1 MTERRRPALVAAL
14 IRIIVALALA
24 PLLSSRALAGGAAVS
39 GIADL
44 RYQLAPGDGAAVDN
58 AFTAGAHVRALP
70 GRRLTACLGGAA
82 RGGAGGGGA
91 VYAAELYP
99 VGVGLRYA
107 GTSHVSLCAGVG
119 VAGASGGAVPRAWTF
134 PVELRWE
141 GTGAFAVVR
150 PLLVAR
156 AVRVAG
162 AEAREDGSPLLSAAD
177 EIHLAA
183 GLRVM
188 IPSRPLPGLASAD
201 GVFLGLTYD
210 EAMGDRIVGISLGY
224 AFAAG
229 N

>member
-1 MTERRRPALVAAL
+1 MSQRAALAMTVLQVIAGLALV
-14 IRIIVALALA
+14 VAPPLA
-24 PLLSSRALAGGAAVS
+24 SRALAGRAAIS
-39 GIADL
+39 GMLDV
-44 RYQLAPGDGAAVDN
+44 RYQHAPGDAAAIDN
-58 AFTAGAHVRALP
+58 AFTTGASVRALP
-70 GRRLTACLGGAA
+70 GRRLTACLGADA

-91 VYAAELYP
+91 LYAAEIYP
-99 VGVGLRYA
+99 IGIGLRYA
-107 GTSHVSLCAGVG
+107 GTSQVSLCGGIGIAG
-119 VAGASGGAVPRAWTF
+119 GGELSRAWTF

-141 GTGAFAVVR
+141 GTGAFGVMR

-162 AEAREDGSPLLSAAD
+162 TDAREDGSPLLSAAD

-188 IPSRPLPGLASAD
+188 IPSEPLPGLASAD
-201 GVFLGLTYD
+201 GVFVGVTYD
-210 EAMGDRIVGISLGY
+210 EAMGDRIVGVALGY